1 MRPLE
6 PEVSYAPDEQP
17 GQVKRTWYHTLGI
30 VLFIVVCFE
39 VGAFLIVF
47 PWTPQWDANSLV
59 SLFPGL
65 RGVWGSSYFRG
76 ALSGLGLLN
85 IFISFGEVSR
95 LRRPRAD
102 KLKVST
108 L

>member
-1 MRPLE
+1 MRPVE
-6 PEVSYAPDEQP
+6 PQLAEEPRQTPEPS
-17 GQVKRTWYHTLGI
+17 KHTWVHKLG
-30 VLFIVVCFE
+30 VFLFIVVCFE

-47 PWTPQWDANSLV
+47 PWMPQWDTNAVGHLI
-59 SLFPGL
+59 PGL
-65 RGVWGSSYFRG
+65 RDVWLSSYFRG

-85 IFISFGEVSR
+85 IYISLGEVSR

-102 KLKVST
+102 RLKVLT